1 MELDQQRFL
10 DLSQSRQGCKKM
22 GRDVRPITPPQCRL
36 KDQALQERPSPSSG
50 TIPANFIAGNFGKR
64 RLGKTSFAR
73 RALHGSNHLTVSPA
87 ENTPLLF
94 LGQSMAD
101 LYKNCKARWRVSEHF
116 R

>member
-1 MELDQQRFL
+1 
-10 DLSQSRQGCKKM
+10 M
-22 GRDVRPITPPQCRL
+22 GRDVRPITPPQCRSTS
-36 KDQALQERPSPSSG
+36 QALKERVSPLIG

-94 LGQSMAD
+94 LGHAMAD
-101 LYKNCKARWRVSEHF
+101 LYKICKARWRASAHF